1 MPLYYFIKK
10 RKDDY
15 NMKNKNILALV
26 LVLCISLSMMGCGK
40 TNTKDNT
47 ENVVATEIQDTKN
60 VQETEKNE
68 EPKYTEHE
76 TYFLEDGVESEGNQY
91 DMSTMKPSD
100 KKYTLTKSVDL
111 YYLNEKKCGYTKENI
126 DIQIITSNDDYCYV
140 NLEHK
145 YFLMKTKDV
154 EDAKLVDENEEV
166 ETNTQDKESE
176 QTSNTITKETTKKDT
191 STKKD
196 TTSTKNESANT
207 NTNTNSNSNNT
218 SKEEQ
223 PTNSEPVAQEQ
234 PQEEPTTSN
243 KYTPEEAIAYYRS
256 QIEAQGMQWD
266 PSEKEGASWGT
277 GFIPLS
283 KDELNAS
290 FIANDM
296 AGYKYG
302 DGTGNWSPYYYLEV
316 TGSDNDYVYVTI
328 WNL

>member
-1 MPLYYFIKK
+1 
-10 RKDDY
+10 
-15 NMKNKNILALV
+15 MKNKNILALV
-26 LVLCISLSMMGCGK
+26 LVLCISLSMIGCGK

-47 ENVVATEIQDTKN
+47 ENVVATEIQNTEN

-68 EPKYTEHE
+68 EPKYTEYE

-91 DMSTMKPSD
+91 DMNTMKPSD

-154 EDAKLVDENEEV
+154 EDAKLEEET
-166 ETNTQDKESE
+166 ETNDTQMKESE
-176 QTSNTITKETTKKDT
+176 PTSSNTTKYSTKKDT
-191 STKKD
+191 STKKE

-207 NTNTNSNSNNT
+207 NNNT
-218 SKEEQ
+218 SNNNTSNTAKQEQ
-223 PTNSEPVAQEQ
+223 PTNSEPKVEETQ
-234 PQEEPTTSN
+234 PQEQPTTSN

-256 QIEAQGMQWD
+256 QVEAQGMKWD
-266 PSEKEGASWGT
+266 PSIKEGASWGS
-277 GFIPLS
+277 GWIPLS
-283 KDELNAS
+283 KDELNDS
-290 FIANDM
+290 WIANEM

-302 DGTGNWSPYYYLEV
+302 DGVGNWSPNYYLEV
-316 TGSDNDYVYVTI
+316 TGSDNDNVYVTI
-328 WNL
+328 WNN

>member
-1 MPLYYFIKK
+1 
-10 RKDDY
+10 
-15 NMKNKNILALV
+15 MKNKNILALV
-26 LVLCISLSMMGCGK
+26 LVLCISLSMIGCGK

-47 ENVVATEIQDTKN
+47 ENVVATEIQNTEN

-91 DMSTMKPSD
+91 DMNTMKPSD
-100 KKYTLTKSVDL
+100 KKYTLTKSVDI

-176 QTSNTITKETTKKDT
+176 QTSSNTTKD

-207 NTNTNSNSNNT
+207 NNNT
-218 SKEEQ
+218 SNNNTSNTTNEAQ
-223 PTNSEPVAQEQ
+223 PTNSEPKVEETQ
-234 PQEEPTTSN
+234 PQEQPTTSN
-243 KYTPEEAIAYYRS
+243 KYTPEEAVAYYRS
-256 QIEAQGMQWD
+256 QVEAQGMQWD
-266 PSEKEGASWGT
+266 PSIKTEASWGS
-277 GFIPLS
+277 GWLPLS
-283 KDELNAS
+283 KDELNADYIS
-290 FIANDM
+290 NAM
-296 AGYKYG
+296 AGYNYG
-302 DGTGNWSPYYYLEV
+302 DGVGNPSRLYYLEV
-316 TGSDNDYVYVTI
+316 TGSDENYVYITK
-328 WNL
+328 WSA

>member
-1 MPLYYFIKK
+1 
-10 RKDDY
+10 
-15 NMKNKNILALV
+15 MKNKNILALV

-47 ENVVATEIQDTKN
+47 ENVIATEIQDTEN

-68 EPKYTEHE
+68 EPKYTEYE
-76 TYFLEDGVESEGNQY
+76 TYFIEDGVESEGNQY
-91 DMSTMKPSD
+91 DMNTMKPSD

-145 YFLMKTKDV
+145 YFLIKTKDV

-176 QTSNTITKETTKKDT
+176 QTSNNTKKET
-191 STKKD
+191 TKKD
-196 TTSTKNESANT
+196 TTSTKNESANN
-207 NTNTNSNSNNT
+207 NTSNNNT

-223 PTNSEPVAQEQ
+223 PTNSEPKLEETQ
-234 PQEEPTTSN
+234 PQEQPTTSN

-256 QIEAQGMQWD
+256 QVEAQGMQWD
-266 PSEKEGASWGT
+266 PSIKAEASWGT
-277 GFIPLS
+277 GWIPLS
-283 KDELNAS
+283 KDELNS
-290 FIANDM
+290 DYIANDM
-296 AGYKYG
+296 AGYNYGSG
-302 DGTGNWSPYYYLEV
+302 DGTPNRRYYIEV
-316 TGSDNDYVYVTI
+316 TGSDENYVYVTE
-328 WNL
+328 WNA

>member
-1 MPLYYFIKK
+1 
-10 RKDDY
+10 
-15 NMKNKNILALV
+15 MKNKNILALV
-26 LVLCISLSMMGCGK
+26 LVLCISLSMIGCGK

-47 ENVVATEIQDTKN
+47 ENVVATEIQDTEN

-68 EPKYTEHE
+68 EPKYTEYE

-91 DMSTMKPSD
+91 DMNTMKPSD

-176 QTSNTITKETTKKDT
+176 QTSNTTTKETTKKDT

-207 NTNTNSNSNNT
+207 NNNT
-218 SKEEQ
+218 SNNNTSNTTNEAQ
-223 PTNSEPVAQEQ
+223 PTNSEPKVEETQ
-234 PQEEPTTSN
+234 PQEQPTTSN

-256 QIEAQGMQWD
+256 QVEAQGMQWD
-266 PSEKEGASWGT
+266 PSIKAEASWGA
-277 GFIPLS
+277 GWIPLS

-290 FIANDM
+290 WIANEM
-296 AGYKYG
+296 AGYNFG
-302 DGTGNWSPYYYLEV
+302 DGTGNPIRRYYLEV
-316 TGSDNDYVYVTI
+316 TGSDENNVYVTV
-328 WNL
+328 WAA

>member
-1 MPLYYFIKK
+1 
-10 RKDDY
+10 
-15 NMKNKNILALV
+15 MKNKNILTLV
-26 LVLCISLSMMGCGK
+26 LVLCISLSMIGCGR

-47 ENVVATEIQDTKN
+47 ENVVATEIQDTEN

-68 EPKYTEHE
+68 EPKYTEYE
-76 TYFLEDGVESEGNQY
+76 TYFLENGVDSEGNQY
-91 DMSTMKPSD
+91 DMNTMKPSD

-191 STKKD
+191 
-196 TTSTKNESANT
+196 TSTKNESANT
-207 NTNTNSNSNNT
+207 NNNT
-218 SKEEQ
+218 SNNNTSNTAKQEQ
-223 PTNSEPVAQEQ
+223 PTNSEPKVEETQ
-234 PQEEPTTSN
+234 PQEQPTTSN
-243 KYTPEEAIAYYRS
+243 KYTPEEAVAYYRS

-266 PSEKEGASWGT
+266 PSIKAEASWGT
-277 GFIPLS
+277 GWIPLS
-283 KDELNAS
+283 KDELNS
-290 FIANDM
+290 DYIANTM
-296 AGYKYG
+296 AGYNYG
-302 DGTGNWSPYYYLEV
+302 DGTGNPDRLYYLEV
-316 TGSDNDYVYVTI
+316 TGSDENYVYVTI
-328 WNL
+328 WNA

>member
-111 YYLNEKKCGYTKENI
+111 YYLNEKKCGYTKGNI

-207 NTNTNSNSNNT
+207 NTNSNSNNT

-266 PSEKEGASWGT
+266 PSIKAEASWGT
-277 GFIPLS
+277 GWIPLS
-283 KDELNAS
+283 KDELNS
-290 FIANDM
+290 DYIANTM
-296 AGYKYG
+296 AGYNYG
-302 DGTGNWSPYYYLEV
+302 DGTGNPDRLYYLEV
-316 TGSDNDYVYVTI
+316 TGSDENYVYVTI
-328 WNL
+328 WNA

>member
-1 MPLYYFIKK
+1 
-10 RKDDY
+10 
-15 NMKNKNILALV
+15 MKNKNILALV

-47 ENVVATEIQDTKN
+47 ENVVATEIQDTEN

-68 EPKYTEHE
+68 EPKYTEYE

-91 DMSTMKPSD
+91 DMNTMKPSD
-100 KKYTLTKSVDL
+100 KKYILTKSVDL

-154 EDAKLVDENEEV
+154 EDAKLEEET
-166 ETNTQDKESE
+166 ETNDTQMKESE

-207 NTNTNSNSNNT
+207 NNNT
-218 SKEEQ
+218 SNNNTSNTAKQEQ
-223 PTNSEPVAQEQ
+223 PTNSEPKVEETQ
-234 PQEEPTTSN
+234 PQEQPTTSN
-243 KYTPEEAIAYYRS
+243 KYTPEEAVAYYRS

-266 PSEKEGASWGT
+266 PSIKEGASWGS
-277 GFIPLS
+277 GWIPLS
-283 KDELNAS
+283 KDELNDS
-290 FIANDM
+290 WIANEM

-302 DGTGNWSPYYYLEV
+302 DGVGNWSPNYYLEV
-316 TGSDNDYVYVTI
+316 TGSDNDNVYVTI
-328 WNL
+328 WNN

>member
-1 MPLYYFIKK
+1 
-10 RKDDY
+10 
-15 NMKNKNILALV
+15 MKNKNILALV

-47 ENVVATEIQDTKN
+47 ENVVATEIQDTEN

-76 TYFLEDGVESEGNQY
+76 TYFLEDGVKSEGNQY
-91 DMSTMKPSD
+91 DMNTMKPSD

-176 QTSNTITKETTKKDT
+176 QTSNTTTKETTKKDT
-191 STKKD
+191 STKKG

-207 NTNTNSNSNNT
+207 NNNT
-218 SKEEQ
+218 SNNNTSNTTNEAQ
-223 PTNSEPVAQEQ
+223 PTNSEPKVEETQ
-234 PQEEPTTSN
+234 PQEQPTTSN

-256 QIEAQGMQWD
+256 QVEAQGMQWD
-266 PSEKEGASWGT
+266 PSIKEFASWGT
-277 GFIPLS
+277 GWIPLS

-290 FIANDM
+290 YVANDM
-296 AGYKYG
+296 ASYNMGSG
-302 DGTGNWSPYYYLEV
+302 DGIPFRTYYIEV
-316 TGSDNDYVYVTI
+316 TGSDENYVYVTE
-328 WNL
+328 WDCE

>member
-1 MPLYYFIKK
+1 
-10 RKDDY
+10 
-15 NMKNKNILALV
+15 MKNKNILALV
-26 LVLCISLSMMGCGK
+26 LVLCISLSMMGCGR

-47 ENVVATEIQDTKN
+47 ENVVATEIQDTEN

-68 EPKYTEHE
+68 EPKYTEYE
-76 TYFLEDGVESEGNQY
+76 TYFLENGVDSEGNQY
-91 DMSTMKPSD
+91 DMN
-100 KKYTLTKSVDL
+100 TKSVDL

-176 QTSNTITKETTKKDT
+176 QTSNTTTKETTKKDT

-207 NTNTNSNSNNT
+207 NNNT
-218 SKEEQ
+218 SNNNTSNTTNEAQ
-223 PTNSEPVAQEQ
+223 PTNSEPKVEETQ
-234 PQEEPTTSN
+234 PQEQPTTSN

-256 QIEAQGMQWD
+256 QVEAQGMQWD
-266 PSEKEGASWGT
+266 PSIKAEASWGT
-277 GFIPLS
+277 GWIPLS

-290 FIANDM
+290 YIANDM
-296 AGYKYG
+296 ASYNMG
-302 DGTGNWSPYYYLEV
+302 DGVGNPYRRYYIEI
-316 TGSDNDYVYVTI
+316 TGSDENYVYVTE
-328 WNL
+328 WDA